1 MVNYLSLI
9 MAHYIYLT
17 LLDKWCKLYNI
28 RVYLIWKLELIATLL
43 LQDLYTYVHVGAQGS

>member
-28 RVYLIWKLELIATLL
+28 QVYLIWKLELIATLL